1 MTDAAR
7 VSTPGTVKREDVGN
21 VAILRLSRPG
31 RRNAFGMDI
40 AASLIEQLRALS
52 SDESIRA
59 VILTGEGDT
68 FSSGADIGNSDT
80 HSVNSVGAALARR
93 SPGFTMFDSLLC
105 FPKPIVS
112 AVASYAIG
120 AGFLITLATDI
131 IVCSDD
137 AQFSI
142 PNVPLGIIP
151 AHGGMARLA
160 EWVGKGR
167 AMEIGL
173 TGRRVYADE
182 AHRIGIATSVVPAD
196 KLLDEAMAIASKLA
210 SYPPLAVRFAKESL
224 NASSE
229 DVVVQ
234 PSVRGDVYRFTC
246 LMATDDAREA
256 HSAWREKRE
265 PVFHSR

>member
-1 MTDAAR
+1 MTDAPKER
-7 VSTPGTVKREDVGN
+7 VPGTVKREDVGN

-40 AASLIEQLRALS
+40 AASLAEHLQVLTT
-52 SDESIRA
+52 DDSIRA
-59 VILTGEGDT
+59 VVLTGEGDT
-68 FSSGADIGNSDT
+68 FSSGADIGQSDT
-80 HSVNSVGAALARR
+80 HNVASVGAALSRR
-93 SPGFTMFDSLLC
+93 SPGFVMFDSLLR
-105 FPKPIVS
+105 FPKPIIS

-137 AQFSI
+137 AKFSI

-173 TGRRVYADE
+173 TGRRVHADE
-182 AHRIGIATSVVPAD
+182 ALRIGIATSVVPVD
-196 KLLDEAMAIASKLA
+196 KLLEEAMSIAVKLA

-234 PSVRGDVYRFTC
+234 PSVRGDVYRFTT
-246 LMATDDAREA
+246 LMATDDAHEA

-265 PVFHSR
+265 PAFRSR